1 MLRVF
6 YAGAK
11 KIISHLRRT
20 RRSYSGYPMRT
31 MTSSFISELP
41 TDLLEGLEDLYRV
54 RKEPIPQQAEKTDFR
69 KYIPGKQGKPAISRG
84 TASADAFAEGG
95 RVQHKKFGIGTIAQV
110 QKSGDML
117 VLTVDF
123 DSFGRKNIISSVV
136 TPVS

>member
-1 MLRVF
+1 
-6 YAGAK
+6 
-11 KIISHLRRT
+11 
-20 RRSYSGYPMRT
+20 

-41 TDLLEGLEDLYRV
+41 TELLEGLEDLYRV

-69 KYIPGKQGKPAISRG
+69 KYIPGKQQSRPH
-84 TASADAFAEGG
+84 AKVSADAFAEGG
-95 RVQHKKFGIGTIAQV
+95 RVRHKKFGTGTIAQV